1 MDTVTVKMPEPLAR
15 RLGILATRR
24 HLSRSAVVRSAV
36 ERYLDA
42 DVYPVSNRPS
52 TYDMVKEVAGTIEA
66 PVDLSTSPKH
76 LEGYGA

>member
-15 RLGILATRR
+15 RLGVVAARKR
-24 HLSRSAVVRSAV
+24 LSRSAVVRSAV

-42 DVYPVSNRPS
+42 DVYPVAERPS
-52 TYDMVKEVAGTIEA
+52 TYDLVKEASGTIEA
-66 PVDLSTSPKH
+66 PADLSTNPKH